1 VRAIGYLLLAAVLV
15 SASTVE
21 AATNVSVDAP
31 SLTVGDTWTYRT
43 NTSLTRS
50 LALEGRVTLTVT
62 GRGLTSVEG
71 HAFDAY
77 TLDVAGKGTASG
89 TVVTRFI
96 TAQAS
101 GEWHV
106 TGRELVDVRGLK
118 ILSTVLDLEAN
129 GTLHTNPI
137 PLPFLLSVQNTT
149 SYRLDADP
157 WQFPLT
163 VGATTVVS
171 SRMNFSEDFHLV
183 YTGFS
188 PPPTHSAGIVWWN
201 VTYGL
206 EASMGIDPPAGHFD
220 AYPIRETFP
229 DGSVTVSFFAPAA
242 GNHARTEAHNRTSTV
257 GTADLV
263 SYRYQALEPPTFLG
277 LTSERWALVA
287 IVIGVVGAV
296 LIWWTRRKRK
306 PTPPPATPP
315 EAPPTT

>member
-1 VRAIGYLLLAAVLV
+1 VSVRAIGYLLLAAVLV
-15 SASTVE
+15 SASTAE
-21 AATNVSVDAP
+21 AAMNVSVNAP
-31 SLTVGDTWTYRT
+31 NLTVGDMWTYRT

-50 LALEGRVTLTVT
+50 FVLEGRVTLSVT

-71 HAFDAY
+71 HTFDAY
-77 TLDVAGKGTASG
+77 TLAVAGSGRASG
-89 TVVTRFI
+89 TVVTRSVSVR
-96 TAQAS
+96 AS
-101 GEWHV
+101 GEWRI
-106 TGRELVDVRGLK
+106 TGREFVDVRGLK

-129 GTLHTNPI
+129 GTLQTTI

-157 WQFPLT
+157 WQFPLS
-163 VGATTVVS
+163 VGGTAVVS

-206 EASMGIDPPAGHFD
+206 EAAMGIDPPAGHFD
-220 AYPIRETFP
+220 AYPIRATYP
-229 DGSVTVSFFAPAA
+229 DGSVTVSFFAPSA

-263 SYRYQALEPPTFLG
+263 SYRYQSLEPPTFLG
-277 LTSERWALVA
+277 LTSDRWALVA
-287 IVIGVVGAV
+287 IVIGVGGVV

-315 EAPPTT
+315 TA

>member
-1 VRAIGYLLLAAVLV
+1 MLAAILV
-15 SASTVE
+15 SASVAA
-21 AATNVSVDAP
+21 AATNVNVNAP

-71 HAFDAY
+71 HSFDAY
-77 TLDVAGKGTASG
+77 TLAVAGSGTASG
-89 TVVTRFI
+89 TVVTRVVS
-96 TAQAS
+96 APAS
-101 GEWHV
+101 GEWRI
-106 TGRELVDVRGLK
+106 TGRESVDVRSLK

-129 GTLHTNPI
+129 GTLRINGF

-149 SYRLDADP
+149 SYRLDADL

-163 VGATTVVS
+163 VGATTGVS
-171 SRMNFSEDFHLV
+171 SRMNFSEDFQLV

-206 EASMGIDPPAGHFD
+206 EAAVGVDPPAGHLD
-220 AYPIRETFP
+220 AYPIRQTYP
-229 DGSVTVSFFAPAA
+229 DGSVTVSYFAPAA

-277 LTSERWALVA
+277 LTSDRWAFVA
-287 IVIGVVGAV
+287 IVIGIVGIL

-306 PTPPPATPP
+306 PSTPP
-315 EAPPTT
+315 EAPPGAPPTT